1 MRRSI
6 PLNVGKH
13 RDGPFAFRL
22 EILGS
27 NQWRFWNRSLG
38 DPTNFVVDLG
48 PVDERLIARTHGE
61 MQSNPNSSF
70 RKNFQV
76 MQMRA
81 TGATIIYGRV
91 LRRVTADGVTKTL
104 IADPSE
110 LES

>member
-1 MRRSI
+1 MLVSTGTDRS
-6 PLNVGKH
+6 
-13 RDGPFAFRL
+13 PFAL
-22 EILGS
+22 KSSGAINGAS
-27 NQWRFWNRSLG
+27 GTSLG